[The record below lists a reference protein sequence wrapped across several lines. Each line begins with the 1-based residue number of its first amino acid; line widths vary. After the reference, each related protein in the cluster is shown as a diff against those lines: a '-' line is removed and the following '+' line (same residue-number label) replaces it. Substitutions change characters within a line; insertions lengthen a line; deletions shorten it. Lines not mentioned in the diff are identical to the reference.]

1 MTKIGR
7 KCDVTSQ
14 RKTGEMRLIQTNPES
29 ESKKVDE
36 AREKGMMTMKDAKH
50 RFIKEATKSVG
61 HGFHERA
68 ENCNSKD
75 NF

>member
-36 AREKGMMTMKDAKH
+36 AREKGMMKDAKH
-50 RFIKEATKSVG
+50 RFIKEATKSVEG
-61 HGFHERA
+61 KRKRERYIL
-68 ENCNSKD
+68 D
-75 NF
+75 IL

>member
-7 KCDVTSQ
+7 KQDVTSQ

-36 AREKGMMTMKDAKH
+36 AREKGMMSMKDAKH
-50 RFIKEATKSVG
+50 RFIKEATKSLEG
-61 HGFHERA
+61 KR
-68 ENCNSKD
+68 KRT
-75 NF
+75 